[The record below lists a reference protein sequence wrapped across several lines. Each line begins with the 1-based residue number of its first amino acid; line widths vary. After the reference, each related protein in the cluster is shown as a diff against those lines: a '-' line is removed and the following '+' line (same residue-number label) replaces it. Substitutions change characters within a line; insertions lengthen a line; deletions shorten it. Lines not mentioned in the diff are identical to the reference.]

1 MGTAKTIAAV
11 AVTLTVLAASILMPP
26 QFSQLQDRQMTG
38 QLHVEA
44 DHSRPTVASSA
55 PNLLER
61 LQVFDGDLED
71 DILTLAQPL
80 GDEELERWTERFRA
94 SRQSLVDEGLLDASL
109 AEEPSN
115 TESWGNRTLYWDPAG
130 DTAVST
136 VSIFQSSTDKDD
148 AYAHEGWM
156 IFDEASGSPV
166 AFIFGP
172 ANTDAEA
179 VSISLADEE
188 GEGSLVVEHADNA
201 ALTQDETSGSSA
213 EAIDP
218 ERYAQ
223 WLAAQWGLTLERTQ
237 DGKKANCFEVA
248 DTGVNL
254 TVDAALAP
262 FAVEV
267 ILGTPAESLAVISDA
282 KSTFDWEF
290 AAIMNN

>member
-11 AVTLTVLAASILMPP
+11 AITLTVLAASILVPP

-148 AYAHEGWM
+148 AYAYEGWM
-156 IFDEASGSPV
+156 VFDEASGSPV

-179 VSISLADEE
+179 VSVSLADEE
-188 GEGSLVVEHADNA
+188 GEGALVVEHADNA
-201 ALTQDETSGSSA
+201 DLTRDETSGSSA

>member
-11 AVTLTVLAASILMPP
+11 AVTLTVLAASILVPP